1 MRRVRNWENS
11 DVHKVKSTTFW
22 KAALES
28 AGQGVWDYDTRTGRR
43 YHSDVWHEI
52 RGLAPGVSVTQTDE
66 EWLELVHPDDRSLAQ
81 DQTARLNA
89 GELSEIAYEYRERHS
104 GGLWVWIMCRGRA
117 IEWDDDGKPYRFV
130 GTDTDITRIKA
141 SEDQIKAVS
150 RRLNLALSSVQMGI
164 WRYNVNCDEIE
175 WDDRLKSI
183 YGLPEVAAL
192 TRDIW
197 ELSLHPD
204 DREAAIALTRTALE
218 QRVDHELSYR
228 IIRRSD
234 GAVRFLHSR
243 VSYQEDLIGGPIMV
257 GINWDTT
264 EEHERSVALET
275 ANCIAAARNAEL
287 EAARSE
293 MEHNAL
299 HDMLTGL
306 PNRRK
311 LDQVLQEHGTK
322 SQCRYA
328 ILHIDLDR
336 FKQINDEYGHDVGDF
351 VLRNTADILR
361 DCVPE
366 CALVS
371 RVGGDEFAVF
381 FPDAPD
387 EAALSLLAKEMITRV
402 SQPVTYLGNE
412 YRCGISV
419 GIAVADANANAD
431 SKSLFLNADLSLY
444 QAKKEGRGK
453 FSIYREAMRT
463 EAIAV
468 KQKADEILLGIERDE
483 FFCVYQPQF
492 CTKTLQVTGVE
503 TLVRW
508 QTQTQGVLQPDSF
521 LGLAE
526 DMNLLN
532 RIDQIVLRKSTAD
545 FRDWARKGL
554 VVPRLSLNLS
564 KSRLRDP
571 NLIRELSDL
580 GTLPGRLSLEIL
592 ESNFLDDKD
601 EMASASI
608 KVAREE
614 GVEIEVD
621 DFGTGHASIVSLT
634 QLKPNRLKIDRAL
647 VQNIEKS
654 EVQAKLIA
662 SIIEIGHVLGIGITA
677 EGVENERQ
685 VEMLRAMGCNELQ
698 GFALAKPMTSPD
710 LVDFLTQHN
719 IQQVGPLRTIS
730 KQIAAP
736 CLSLDS
742 LTHLADR
749 RPFRESSGRRA

>member
-1 MRRVRNWENS
+1 MRRAQTWEMS
-11 DVHKVKSTTFW
+11 DVRRVNSAPFW

-43 YHSDVWHEI
+43 DHSDVWHQI
-52 RGLAPGVSVTQTDE
+52 RGLAPGVSDTPTDE
-66 EWLELVHPDDRSLAQ
+66 EWLELVHPDDRSLAH
-81 DQTARLNA
+81 DQTALLNA

-104 GGLWVWIMCRGRA
+104 DGHWVWIMCRGRA

-164 WRYNVNCDEIE
+164 WRYDVNRDEIE
-175 WDDRLKSI
+175 WDERLKSI
-183 YGLPEVAAL
+183 YGLPEGAAL
-192 TRDIW
+192 PRDIW
-197 ELSLHPD
+197 ESSLHPD
-204 DREAAIALTRTALE
+204 DRVAATALVRTALE
-218 QRVDHELSYR
+218 QRIDHELSYR

-275 ANCIAAARNAEL
+275 ANRLAAVRNAEL

-293 MEHNAL
+293 MEHTAL

-311 LDQVLQEHGTK
+311 LDQVRQEYGTK
-322 SQCRYA
+322 SLGRFA

-336 FKQINDEYGHDVGDF
+336 FKQINDVYGHDVGDF
-351 VLRNTADILR
+351 VLCNTADILR

-366 CALVS
+366 RALVS

-387 EAALSLLAKEMITRV
+387 EASLSLLAKEMIMRV
-402 SQPVTYLGNE
+402 SQPVTYQGNE
-412 YRCGISV
+412 YRCGISI
-419 GIAVADANANAD
+419 GIAVAEGNANAD
-431 SKSLFLNADLSLY
+431 SKSLFVNADLSLY

-453 FSIYREAMRT
+453 FSIYREPMRT
-463 EAIAV
+463 QAIAV
-468 KQKADEILLGIERDE
+468 KQKADEILLGIEQDE

-492 CTKTLQVTGVE
+492 CAKTLKITGVE
-503 TLVRW
+503 ALVRW
-508 QTQTQGVLQPDSF
+508 QTQTHGLLPPASF
-521 LGLAE
+521 LSLAE
-526 DMNLLN
+526 DVNLLN

-545 FRDWARKGL
+545 FRDWAQEGL
-554 VVPRLSLNLS
+554 VVPRLSVNLS
-564 KSRLRDP
+564 KSRMRDP
-571 NLIRELSDL
+571 NLTRELSDL
-580 GTLPGRLSLEIL
+580 GSLPGRLSLELL
-592 ESNFLDDKD
+592 ESNFLDADD
-601 EMASASI
+601 ELASASI
-608 KVAREE
+608 KAARVE

-634 QLKPNRLKIDRAL
+634 RLKPDRLKIDRAL
-647 VQNIEKS
+647 VENIEKS
-654 EVQAKLIA
+654 KVQAKLIA
-662 SIIEIGHVLGIGITA
+662 SIIEIGHVLGISITA

-685 VEMLRAMGCNELQ
+685 IAMLRAMGCDELQ
-698 GFALAKPMTSPD
+698 GFALAKPMTSSD
-710 LVDFLTQHN
+710 LIDFMTQRT
-719 IQQVGPLRTIS
+719 IRPVAPLRPICNRIT
-730 KQIAAP
+730 AP
-736 CLSLDS
+736 FLSVDNLGS
-742 LTHLADR
+742 VAKVR
-749 RPFRESSGRRA
+749 